1 MTRKLLMVGVIV
13 LVGRG
18 TAGQLLIAIVLAV
31 MFLVLHLASW
41 PYKQFADNALKMT
54 IEIQIFCTAAVGL
67 AMKAEADKSAS
78 IVGYDVFLV
87 RLSCLMPTFLIRG
100 SKSVSACCMRHCVM
114 RLCPLQVTLFAIN
127 VPVAFLL
134 TAFYKLRNA
143 RRLLRA
149 SDCEQT
155 PERRAYELL

>member
-54 IEIQIFCTAAVGL
+54 IEIQIFCTVAVGL

-87 RLSCLMPTFLIRG
+87 RLSCLLLTILIL
-100 SKSVSACCMRHCVM
+100 SNNLRHCVM
-114 RLCPLQVTLFAIN
+114 KLCPLQVTFFAVN
-127 VPVAFLL
+127 VPAAFLL
-134 TAFYKLRNA
+134 TAFYKIRNA
-143 RRLLRA
+143 SRLLKA
-149 SDCEQT
+149 SDRDYT
-155 PERRAYELL
+155 PERRTYELKAN

>member
-18 TAGQLLIAIVLAV
+18 TAGQLLIAIVLAGIFV
-31 MFLVLHLASW
+31 ALHLASW

-87 RLSCLMPTFLIRG
+87 RLPCCMPTILIIRF
-100 SKSVSACCMRHCVM
+100 CV
-114 RLCPLQVTLFAIN
+114 I
-127 VPVAFLL
+127 
-134 TAFYKLRNA
+134 
-143 RRLLRA
+143 A
-149 SDCEQT
+149 S
-155 PERRAYELL
+155 